1 MNTVER
7 LLNKPKRVLHIQTL
21 EIPLKSINHS
31 QASFFQTKLEPHST
45 LANPNS
51 YFFTINKLEQKVPLY
66 CKRWCLGVAS

>member
-7 LLNKPKRVLHIQTL
+7 LLNKPKRVLDIQTL
-21 EIPLKSINHS
+21 DIPLKSINHS

-51 YFFTINKLEQKVPLY
+51 YFDH
-66 CKRWCLGVAS
+66 